1 MAARN
6 RNPALYLAGKNVPPL
21 IEFFYEINHLKR
33 LFRRGWL
40 RSIPAEQC
48 ESVAEHTFGVALL
61 AWALAERFFPQLN
74 PEKILK
80 LALIHDIGEIHAGDI
95 TPYDGISAA
104 EKNQAEYRAVKQLFS
119 RLPGGE
125 KYLAL
130 WEEYENGTS
139 PEAQFVKQI
148 DRLEMALQA
157 SIYEHQEGINLEEFF
172 GSAAAVIRSPELK
185 AVFADILRSR
195 KEPRASAR

>member
-1 MAARN
+1 MAAKN
-6 RNPALYLAGKNVPPL
+6 RNPASHLAGENVPPL
-21 IEFFYEINHLKR
+21 IELFYEINHLKR
-33 LFRRGWL
+33 LLRQGWL

-61 AWALAERFFPQLN
+61 AWALAERFFPGLD

-104 EKNQAEYRAVKQLFS
+104 EKNQAEQQAVKQLFS

-157 SIYEHQEGINLEEFF
+157 SIYEYQHEVNLEEFF
-172 GSAAAVIRSPELK
+172 GSAAEVILSPELK
-185 AVFADILRSR
+185 TVFADILRSR
-195 KEPRASAR
+195 RNSPAR